1 MIMEAREKRLATP
14 LQWGRRE
21 KTVVGSLLALLAAA
35 VVALAV
41 YGITSGGRSSRKDCV
56 EVTFASTLGG
66 AKLQGCGA
74 RARQICS
81 SGSFASIG
89 AELSA
94 ACRRAGFAYKQPR

>member
-21 KTVVGSLLALLAAA
+21 KAVVGALLAS
-35 VVALAV
+35 VVLAV
-41 YGITSGGRSSRKDCV
+41 LALGIYGLTSGTPQRRDCV

-66 AKLQGCGA
+66 AKLKGCGA
-74 RARQICS
+74 RARQICA

-89 AELSA
+89 RELSA
-94 ACRRAGFAYKQPR
+94 ACRHAGFAYRSPS

>member
-21 KTVVGSLLALLAAA
+21 RAVVGALLALAAA
-35 VVALAV
+35 ALIALVA
-41 YGITSGGRSSRKDCV
+41 YGVTSGGSSRKDCV

-66 AKLQGCGA
+66 AKLTGCGA
-74 RARQICS
+74 RARQICA

-89 AELSA
+89 RELSA
-94 ACRRAGFAYKQPR
+94 ACRRAGFAYKPPS